1 MFSSDAERRKYELL
15 LEGAE
20 FKVDNKKTWQVIK
33 KLVAG
38 MNSWSW
44 IERFDKTE
52 DGRGGY
58 FALCTYYD
66 GPGETEKVEA
76 IARRDLND
84 LKYLGNEQ
92 AFSFEKFTTKLQYCF
107 NILDEE
113 FALEKTKVRAMFDR
127 IHSSHPAI
135 IATVAMVK
143 GKAENKNSFVN
154 AANDLSEA
162 ILQLFPTNK
171 FSKRDRREINEMGR
185 GRGGRGGRG
194 DGGRGEGR
202 GRGGTMTQPTNNKIN
217 GVDVSDPDRTF
228 SKTEFE
234 KIGDGGRL

>member
-1 MFSSDAERRKYELL
+1 
-15 LEGAE
+15 
-20 FKVDNKKTWQVIK
+20 
-33 KLVAG
+33 
-38 MNSWSW
+38 
-44 IERFDKTE
+44 
-52 DGRGGY
+52 
-58 FALCTYYD
+58 
-66 GPGETEKVEA
+66 
-76 IARRDLND
+76 
-84 LKYLGNEQ
+84 
-92 AFSFEKFTTKLQYCF
+92 
-107 NILDEE
+107 
-113 FALEKTKVRAMFDR
+113 MFDR

-162 ILQLFPTNK
+162 ILQLFPTNR
-171 FSKRDRREINEMGR
+171 FSKRDRREINEMGRGRGR